1 MRQVHSP
8 VWLGPVARAGG
19 PAFIVLF
26 TLDTLARAILVTV
39 LPLQAYDLLGDVQ
52 KVSLLYLAA
61 SIAGLAGSLAVPWL
75 VSNIQRRWALTLGA
89 LSFVG
94 AAPLLAQ
101 HSLPALLPGIALH
114 MFGAACSSICLNLYV
129 LDHVPR
135 QAYTRFEPTRM
146 LFSGAGW
153 MVGPVLGIY
162 LETRVAG
169 WLPYTASAIFALGLL
184 GYFWFLRATESP
196 AVPKGAGP
204 PPNPVLFVRRYF
216 SQPRLVLAW
225 LLAMGRAGWWGMFFM
240 YAPIYAVTTGLG
252 EEAGGLI
259 SSAGSAFLFIV
270 TFWGWV
276 GRRLGLRWLLVVGF
290 AVTAVLTVAV
300 GLAANTP
307 WLGAGLL
314 IATAGGASI
323 IDGAGNVPFMRAVR
337 SWERAEMTTVFA
349 TYRDAARLST
359 PAIYALILQVFA
371 LPAVF
376 VASGVIM
383 LANAWLARYVP
394 GRMGQEA
401 RWRSSLY
408 GSGSD

>member
-1 MRQVHSP
+1 MRHFHSP

-52 KVSLLYLAA
+52 KVSILYLAA
-61 SIAGLAGSLAVPWL
+61 SIAGLMGSLAVPWL
-75 VSNIQRRWALTLGA
+75 VRTFQRRWALTLGA
-89 LSFVG
+89 LCFVG
-94 AAPLLAQ
+94 AAPLLSL

-114 MFGAACSSICLNLYV
+114 MFGGACSSICLNLYV

-135 QAYTRFEPTRM
+135 QAFTRFEPTRM

-153 MVGPVLGIY
+153 LIGPVLGIY
-162 LETRVAG
+162 LETRVAD
-169 WLPYTASAIFALGLL
+169 WLPYAASGAFALGLL

-196 AVPKGAGP
+196 AVPRGKAP
-204 PPNPVLFVRRYF
+204 PPNPFLFVRRYF

-225 LLAMGRAGWWGMFFM
+225 FLAMGRAGWWGMFYM

-252 EEAGGLI
+252 EEAGGVI
-259 SSAGSAFLFIV
+259 SSSGSAFLFTV
-270 TFWGWV
+270 TFWGWL
-276 GRRLGLRWLLVVGF
+276 GRKHGLRWLLILGF
-290 AVTAVLTVAV
+290 TLTGVLTVAV
-300 GLAANTP
+300 GLAAGTP

-314 IATAGGASI
+314 IAAAGGASI
-323 IDGAGNVPFMRAVR
+323 TDGAGNVPFMRAVR

-349 TYRDAARLST
+349 TYRDAARLSM
-359 PAIYALILQVFA
+359 PALYAALLQVFA

-383 LANAWLARYVP
+383 LGSAWLARHVP

-401 RWRSSLY
+401 RTPLR
-408 GSGSD
+408 GSTTGR